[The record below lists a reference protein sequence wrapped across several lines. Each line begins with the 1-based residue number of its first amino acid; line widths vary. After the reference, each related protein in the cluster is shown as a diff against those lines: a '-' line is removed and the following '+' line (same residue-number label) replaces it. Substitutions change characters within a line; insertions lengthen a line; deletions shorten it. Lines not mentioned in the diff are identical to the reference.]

1 MGNKLSLRT
10 YAAKKKKIRAHLAA
24 RKREAT
30 KSQHLPTVLNLNC
43 RSIIKKT
50 DELQQL
56 LDDSKYNSPEYYV
69 ISGRRSKSDEQM

>member
-1 MGNKLSLRT
+1 MADFPSVVCVLVIVVN
-10 YAAKKKKIRAHLAA
+10 
-24 RKREAT
+24 
-30 KSQHLPTVLNLNC
+30 VLNLNC